1 MSNPGFTDWQTD
13 SFGTKIDKS
22 AIKSKIITLAKRL
35 YPAQFEADVETETEG
50 NEESTDETN
59 ETLEEKFDAIFKQ
72 SEKLTIKQ
80 GKDKDKAL
88 ELETS
93 AFEQSGRRSEI
104 LENLYK
110 AMCTI
115 PPTSV
120 EAERAFS
127 AVGLFVTKLRSSL
140 ADNTID
146 ALLTLK
152 NYFRMKAIE
161 K

>member
-72 SEKLTIKQ
+72 SEKPCCDIHL
-80 GKDKDKAL
+80 
-88 ELETS
+88 
-93 AFEQSGRRSEI
+93 
-104 LENLYK
+104 
-110 AMCTI
+110 
-115 PPTSV
+115 
-120 EAERAFS
+120 
-127 AVGLFVTKLRSSL
+127 SL
-140 ADNTID
+140 S
-146 ALLTLK
+146 
-152 NYFRMKAIE
+152 
-161 K
+161 